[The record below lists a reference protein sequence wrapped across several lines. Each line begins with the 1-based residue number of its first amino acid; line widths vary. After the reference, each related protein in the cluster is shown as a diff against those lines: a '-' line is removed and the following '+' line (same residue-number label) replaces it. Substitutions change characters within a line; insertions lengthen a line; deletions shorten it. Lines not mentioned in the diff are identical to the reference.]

1 MADEVIVKLK
11 EAQLSVLAGTSLADS
26 DYVRIV
32 TSAGNSRKT
41 TLESLMEFFSDSD
54 PKAMLLTEN
63 IPNTVQ
69 TYTYTGDDIT
79 GILHKRNGTTIRTD
93 VYTFTDTTVTEVRT
107 LNTGQSLTI
116 VTNLDT
122 LETTVTKN

>member
-1 MADEVIVKLK
+1 MATTNIK
-11 EAQLSVLAGTSLADS
+11 ESQLSTLAESSLTLTDFI
-26 DYVRIV
+26 RIV
-32 TSAGNSRKT
+32 SASGNSRKT
-41 TLESLMEFFSDSD
+41 TLESLMELFSDSD

-93 VYTFTDTTVTEVRT
+93 AYTFTDTTVTEVRT

-116 VTNLDT
+116 VTNLET
-122 LETTVTKN
+122 LETTIAES

>member
-1 MADEVIVKLK
+1 MATTNIK
-11 EAQLSVLAGTSLADS
+11 ESQLSTLAESSLTLADFI
-26 DYVRIV
+26 RIV
-32 TSAGNSRKT
+32 SSSGNSRKT

-93 VYTFTDTTVTEVRT
+93 VYTFTDTAVTEVRT